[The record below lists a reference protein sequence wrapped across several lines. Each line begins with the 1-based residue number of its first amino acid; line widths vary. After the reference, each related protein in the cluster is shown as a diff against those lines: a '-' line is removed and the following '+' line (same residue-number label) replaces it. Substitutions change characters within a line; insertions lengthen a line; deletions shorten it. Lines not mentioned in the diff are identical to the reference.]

1 MPQYVYIYRGLPGSR
16 KTSHAKETQKKL
28 LDLGIQSIIL
38 ERDMIRDELT
48 FGGYSRGG
56 YYFDH
61 ETEKSVTDLQLSRM
75 EFSLLSGLSVFISDT
90 NLRDKYVRKFMD
102 MADKYDVPV
111 QVVDFRDVD
120 LDTCLINNAKRPRKV
135 PDDVIRDMY
144 ARYIKGRNLN
154 EPIKPSGSK
163 NTKGRVPDFSE
174 VLPYTPPNS
183 SSARQVVLVDMDGTL
198 CNHNGRD
205 PYDDSLYHEDL
216 VFENVRDTV
225 QALHDAGFQIDIMT
239 GRYEKF
245 RDVCTQWLVDNEI
258 PFADLHM
265 RHMDGRDDLVKQLM
279 FEKHYRNNEDLIVR
293 FAIDDRDR
301 VVDMYRKVLGLQVF
315 QVNYGDF

>member
-1 MPQYVYIYRGLPGSR
+1 MTLYIFRGNVGSGKSTKARELQY
-16 KTSHAKETQKKL
+16 KL
-28 LDLGIQSIIL
+28 LKEDGQTALIV
-38 ERDMIRDELT
+38 ERDMIRMELFNKLWTGNHEDEKKVSDVQ
-48 FGGYSRGG
+48 YERI
-56 YYFDH
+56 
-61 ETEKSVTDLQLSRM
+61 KSALNL
-75 EFSLLSGLSVFISDT
+75 GISVICSDT
-90 NLRDKYVRKFMD
+90 NLQDRGVRQLIGIAFNAGAPVELIEMR
-102 MADKYDVPV
+102 DVPLEV
-111 QVVDFRDVD
+111 CIEQDRHREKSVGE
-120 LDTCLINNAKRPRKV
+120 
-135 PDDVIRDMY
+135 DVIRAKY
-144 ARYIKGRNLN
+144 ERFIRGRKLEDLPY
-154 EPIKPSGSK
+154 EPFKSP
-163 NTKGRVPDFSE
+163 NGRVPDFSN
-174 VLPYTPPNS
+174 VPVYTPPS
-183 SSARQVVLVDMDGTL
+183 SPFARQVVLVDMDGTL

-216 VFENVRDTV
+216 VFENVKDTV

-279 FEKHYRNNEDLIVR
+279 FEKHYRDNENLNVR

>member
-1 MPQYVYIYRGLPGSR
+1 MTLYIFRGNVGSG
-16 KTSHAKETQKKL
+16 KSTKAWELQFKLFKEDRQFAF
-28 LDLGIQSIIL
+28 IV
-38 ERDMIRDELT
+38 ERDMIRMELFNKLWT
-48 FGGYSRGG
+48 G
-56 YYFDH
+56 DH
-61 ETEKSVTDLQLSRM
+61 EDEKKVSDVQYERIKSALNLGISV
-75 EFSLLSGLSVFISDT
+75 ICSDT
-90 NLRDKYVRKFMD
+90 NLQDRGVRQLIGIAFNAGVPVELIEMR
-102 MADKYDVPV
+102 DVPLEV
-111 QVVDFRDVD
+111 CIEQDRHRGEKTVGE
-120 LDTCLINNAKRPRKV
+120 
-135 PDDVIRDMY
+135 DVIRAKY
-144 ARYIKGRNLN
+144 ERFIRGRKFEDLPY
-154 EPIKPSGSK
+154 EPFKSP
-163 NTKGRVPDFSE
+163 NGRVPDFSE
-174 VLPYTPPNS
+174 VLPYTPPNNS
-183 SSARQVVLVDMDGTL
+183 FARQVVLVDMDGTL

-279 FEKHYRNNEDLIVR
+279 FEKHYRNNENLSVR

>member
-1 MPQYVYIYRGLPGSR
+1 MTLHIFRGNVGSGKSTKARELQY
-16 KTSHAKETQKKL
+16 KL
-28 LDLGIQSIIL
+28 LKEDGQTALIV
-38 ERDMIRDELT
+38 ERDMIRMELFNKLWT
-48 FGGYSRGG
+48 G
-56 YYFDH
+56 DH
-61 ETEKSVTDLQLSRM
+61 EDEKKVSDVQYERIKSALNLGISV
-75 EFSLLSGLSVFISDT
+75 ICSDT
-90 NLRDKYVRKFMD
+90 NLQDRGVRQLIGIAFNAGVPVELIEMR
-102 MADKYDVPV
+102 DVPLEV
-111 QVVDFRDVD
+111 CIEQDRHRGKKTVGE
-120 LDTCLINNAKRPRKV
+120 
-135 PDDVIRDMY
+135 DVIRAKY
-144 ARYIKGRNLN
+144 ERFIRGRKLEDLPY
-154 EPIKPSGSK
+154 EPFKSP
-163 NTKGRVPDFSE
+163 NGRVPDFSD
-174 VLPYTPPNS
+174 VPTYTPPNNS
-183 SSARQVVLVDMDGTL
+183 FAREVVLVDMDGTL

-279 FEKHYRNNEDLIVR
+279 FEKHYRNNENLNVR

-301 VVDMYRKVLGLQVF
+301 VVDMYRKVLGIQVF
-315 QVNYGDF
+315 QVNYGAF

>member
-1 MPQYVYIYRGLPGSR
+1 MTLYITRGLPGSGKSTKAR
-16 KTSHAKETQKKL
+16 ELKVLLAVTRGETAL
-28 LDLGIQSIIL
+28 IV
-38 ERDMIRDELT
+38 ERDMIRMELFNKLWTGNHEDEKKVSDVQ
-48 FGGYSRGG
+48 YERI
-56 YYFDH
+56 
-61 ETEKSVTDLQLSRM
+61 KSALNL
-75 EFSLLSGLSVFISDT
+75 GISVICSDT
-90 NLRDKYVRKFMD
+90 NLQDRGVRQLIGIAFNAGVPVELIEMR
-102 MADKYDVPV
+102 DVPLEV
-111 QVVDFRDVD
+111 CIEQDRHRGKKTVGEEVIRAKYERFIRGRKLVD
-120 LDTCLINNAKRPRKV
+120 LPYEAFKSPN
-135 PDDVIRDMY
+135 
-144 ARYIKGRNLN
+144 
-154 EPIKPSGSK
+154 
-163 NTKGRVPDFSE
+163 GRVPDFSN
-174 VLPYTPPNS
+174 VPPYTPPKNS
-183 SSARQVVLVDMDGTL
+183 FAREVVLVDMDGTL

-279 FEKHYRNNEDLIVR
+279 FEKHYRNNENLNVR